1 MFLKFDHGVG
11 LVNISDTQVAIEFV
25 VAAVAGVAALLLA
38 SALGK

>member
-1 MFLKFDHGVG
+1 MFLKFDHGARTM
-11 LVNISDTQVAIEFV
+11 NISDTQVAIEFV